1 MEKQKSPNNVPI
13 INLPNKFPDHPTA
26 SNTPTVRP
34 GGGWKAAIFII
45 FVEVAEQFASIGLS
59 SNLIMY
65 FTTVFHEPLGVA
77 AKQVNNWVGVSAVFP
92 LLGAFVADSLL
103 GRFKTIIIASL
114 VFFFGMVVL
123 TVSATVVGDDHRKAV
138 FFLGLYIL
146 SVGQGGHRPCVQTF
160 AADQFEERT
169 PEERKK
175 KSSFFNWW
183 YVGLV
188 GGSTFAVFVV
198 IYVQDNI
205 GWGLS
210 FGILAGVLAAAII
223 LFLAGVKKY
232 RRQVP
237 VGSPLTRIA
246 QVVVAAAR
254 KWGVDE
260 TRHEW
265 RVCYEEDN
273 HAKNEGEGQHNLMT
287 LARTN
292 QFSRILDKATLIDKE
307 DEARKKRDPWRLSTV
322 GEVEEVKLVVRL
334 IPVWV
339 SCLMFAVVQAQIH
352 TFFTKQG
359 STMLR
364 SVGPHFQLPP
374 ASLQGVVGLTI
385 LLTVLFY
392 DRVFVPAARNFTGHH
407 SGITVLQRIGMGLF
421 ISILTMGVS
430 ALVEAKRVTIA
441 AEHGLSDT
449 PKATVPMTIWWLIPQ
464 YMLCGVSD
472 AFAIVGLQE
481 LFYDQMPQFMRS
493 LGAAAYI
500 SIIGVGNFLSSAI
513 ISVVQAGSGGR
524 WLDDNL
530 NRSNL
535 HYFYWV
541 LAALSALNLCGYVW
555 IANGF
560 VYKRVGGNRS
570 INGDDGDVKNSN
582 NINGCYGDDMI

>member
-1 MEKQKSPNNVPI
+1 MEKDKSLNNPV
-13 INLPNKFPDHPTA
+13 INLPKKFPDHPTA
-26 SNTPTVRP
+26 FNRPTMPP

-45 FVEVAEQFASIGLS
+45 FVEVAEQFAFIGLS

-65 FTTVFHEPLGVA
+65 FTTVFHQPLGMA

-92 LLGAFVADSLL
+92 LLGAFVADSML

-114 VFFFGMVVL
+114 IYCLGMVLL
-123 TVSATVVGDDHRKAV
+123 TVSATVIGAGHRKAA
-138 FFLGLYIL
+138 FFLALYIL
-146 SVGQGGHRPCVQTF
+146 SVGEGGHRPCVQTF
-160 AADQFEERT
+160 AADQFDEES

-188 GGSTFAVFVV
+188 VGSTFAVFVV

-205 GWGLS
+205 GWGMS

-254 KWGVDE
+254 KWRVDE

-265 RVCYEEDN
+265 RVCYDEDN
-273 HAKNEGEGQHNLMT
+273 HAKNEEEGQHKLMT
-287 LARTN
+287 LVRTN
-292 QFSRILDKATLIDKE
+292 QFRILDKATLIDEE

-322 GEVEEVKLVVRL
+322 GEVEEVKVVVRL

-359 STMLR
+359 STMFR

-430 ALVEAKRVTIA
+430 GVVEAKRVA
-441 AEHGLSDT
+441 MAGEHGLMDT

-472 AFAIVGLQE
+472 AFAFVGLQE
-481 LFYDQMPQFMRS
+481 LFYDQMPQSMRS

-500 SIIGVGNFLSSAI
+500 SIIGVGNFLSSAV
-513 ISVVQAGSGGR
+513 ISIVQAGSGGR
-524 WLDDNL
+524 WLEDNL

-541 LAALSALNLCGYVW
+541 LAALSAFNLCGYVW

-560 VYKRVGGNRS
+560 VYKRVGPKN
-570 INGDDGDVKNSN
+570 NGIDDVKNNSSN
-582 NINGCYGDDMI
+582 NVNGCYGDDII

>member
-1 MEKQKSPNNVPI
+1 MEKHKSLNNPV
-13 INLPNKFPDHPTA
+13 INLSNKFLDRPTA
-26 SNTPTVRP
+26 SNRPTMPP

-45 FVEVAEQFASIGLS
+45 FVEVAEQFAFIGLS

-114 VFFFGMVVL
+114 IYCLGMVLL
-123 TVSATVVGDDHRKAV
+123 TISATVIGADHRKPV
-138 FFLGLYIL
+138 FFLALYIL
-146 SVGQGGHRPCVQTF
+146 SVGEGGHRPCVQTF
-160 AADQFEERT
+160 AADQFDEES

-188 GGSTFAVFVV
+188 VGSTFAVFVV

-246 QVVVAAAR
+246 QVVVAAVR
-254 KWGVDE
+254 KWRVDE

-265 RVCYEEDN
+265 RVCYDEEN
-273 HAKNEGEGQHNLMT
+273 HAKNEGESQYKLMT
-287 LARTN
+287 LVRTN
-292 QFSRILDKATLIDKE
+292 QFRILDKAALIDEE
-307 DEARKKRDPWRLSTV
+307 DEARKKRNPWRLSTV
-322 GEVEEVKLVVRL
+322 REVEEVKLVVRL

-339 SCLMFAVVQAQIH
+339 SCLMFAVVQAQMH

-392 DRVFVPAARNFTGHH
+392 DRVFVPAARNFTAHH

-441 AEHGLSDT
+441 AQHGLTDT
-449 PKATVPMTIWWLIPQ
+449 PKVTIPMTIWWLIPQ

-472 AFAIVGLQE
+472 AFAIIGLQE
-481 LFYDQMPQFMRS
+481 LFYDQMPQSMRS

-500 SIIGVGNFLSSAI
+500 SIIGVGNFLSSAV
-513 ISVVQAGSGGR
+513 ISIVQAGSGGS
-524 WLDDNL
+524 WLEDNL

-560 VYKRVGGNRS
+560 VYKRVGDKN
-570 INGDDGDVKNSN
+570 NGDDVKNSN